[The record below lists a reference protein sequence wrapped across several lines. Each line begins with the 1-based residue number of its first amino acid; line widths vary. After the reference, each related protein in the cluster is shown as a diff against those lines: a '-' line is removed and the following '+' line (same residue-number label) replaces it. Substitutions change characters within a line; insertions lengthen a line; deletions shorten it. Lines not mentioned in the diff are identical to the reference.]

1 MRVAIVGAGVSGLA
15 AAARLHPRH
24 EITVF
29 EADARLGGHANTV
42 EVEVGGAKFAVDAGF
57 IVFNR
62 GNYPQFSALLDGLG
76 VAAHASN
83 MSFSV
88 AVAAN
93 GWEYNATDLNGLFA
107 QRRNLLRPAFWGM
120 LRDVLRFFR
129 HARRFL
135 DEPEDRAGEPTLGD
149 FLQKGGYGRAFVEH
163 HMLPMCASLWS
174 ADARRVRELPARFV
188 CRFFDNHGFL
198 QTGGR
203 PPWLTVTGGSR
214 RYVEALA
221 APFRD
226 RIRLGQGVRSL
237 RRAGDT
243 VELQTAAG
251 TVERFDRVILA
262 VHADL
267 ALRLLADAQPLERE
281 ILGAIQFQPNDA
293 VLHTDDALMPRRRAA
308 WAAWNF
314 HVGPAGQGD
323 GRAQVTYW
331 MNRLQGFESA
341 RPVLL
346 TLNRAQEIR
355 PEHVLG
361 RFQYAHPVF
370 DLAAARAQRRRAEI
384 SGRHGLHFCGA
395 YWGYGFHEDGV
406 RSGQAAAQE
415 IEAAA

>member
-24 EITVF
+24 EISVF
-29 EADARLGGHANTV
+29 EQDARLGGHAHTV
-42 EVEVGGAKFAVDAGF
+42 DVAVDGVKIAVDTGF

-62 GNYPQFSALLDGLG
+62 GNYPLFSALLGELG

-120 LRDVLRFFR
+120 LRDVFRFFR

-135 DEPEDRAGEPTLGD
+135 AEPEGRPAEPTLGD
-149 FLQKGGYGRAFVEH
+149 FLAAGGYGRAFVEH

-174 ADARRVRELPARFV
+174 ADARRVRDLPARFV

-198 QTGGR
+198 QAGNR

-221 APFRD
+221 APFRA

-237 RRAGDT
+237 RQTGSL
-243 VELQTAAG
+243 VELQPAAG
-251 TVERFDRVILA
+251 PAERFDRVILA

-281 ILGAIQFQPNDA
+281 ILGAISFQPNDA

-331 MNRLQGFESA
+331 MNRLQGFESPQ
-341 RPVLL
+341 PVLL

-355 PEHVLG
+355 PERVLG
-361 RFQYAHPVF
+361 RYQYAHPVF

-384 SGRHGLHFCGA
+384 SGRRGLHFCGA

>member
-24 EITVF
+24 EISVF
-29 EADARLGGHANTV
+29 EQDTRLGGHAHTV
-42 EVEVGGAKFAVDAGF
+42 DVEVGGAKIAVDTGF

-62 GNYPQFSALLDGLG
+62 GNYPRFSALLDGLG
-76 VAAHASN
+76 VAAHPSN

-88 AVAAN
+88 AVAAS
-93 GWEYNATDLNGLFA
+93 GWEYNATDLRGLFA

-120 LRDVLRFFR
+120 LRDVFRFFR
-129 HARRFL
+129 HARIFLAEPARPEGEWTLGRFL
-135 DEPEDRAGEPTLGD
+135 EE
-149 FLQKGGYGRAFVEH
+149 GGYGQAFVESH
-163 HMLPMCASLWS
+163 LLPMCASLWS
-174 ADARRVRELPARFV
+174 ADALQVRELPARFV
-188 CRFFDNHGFL
+188 CQFFDNHGFL
-198 QTGGR
+198 QAGNR

-214 RYVEALA
+214 RYVELLA

-226 RIRLGQGVRSL
+226 RIRLGHGVRSL
-237 RRAGDT
+237 RRAGAGI
-243 VELQTAAG
+243 ELQPAAG
-251 TVERFDRVILA
+251 PVERFDRVILA

-281 ILGAIQFQPNDA
+281 ILGAISFQDNDA
-293 VLHTDDALMPRRRAA
+293 VLHTDEALMPRRRAA

-314 HVGPAGQGD
+314 HVAAAGASD

-331 MNRLQGFESA
+331 MNRLQGFHSA
-341 RPVLL
+341 QPVLL

-355 PEHVLG
+355 PERVLG
-361 RFQYAHPVF
+361 RYRYAHPVF
-370 DLAAARAQRRRAEI
+370 NLAAASAQKRRTEI
-384 SGRHGLHFCGA
+384 SGQGGLHFCGA

-406 RSGQAAAQE
+406 RSGQAAAEE